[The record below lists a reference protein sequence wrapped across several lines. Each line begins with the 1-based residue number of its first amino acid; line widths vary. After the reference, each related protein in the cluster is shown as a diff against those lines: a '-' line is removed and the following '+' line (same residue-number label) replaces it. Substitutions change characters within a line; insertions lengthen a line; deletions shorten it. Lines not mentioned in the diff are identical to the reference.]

1 VISASSDVAAK
12 LAIPPGDDV
21 FRLRRLRFADG
32 QPMGL
37 QTAYVAMANVPGIT
51 EMSFTNASLY
61 EVFESRYGLHPARA
75 KETHVAVLVTADD
88 AALLRRSAGCP
99 GFAAERITL
108 DRGGRPIE
116 YVTSVMRGDRYRIVL
131 DLVKQGGG
139 QWSVVSGQWSV
150 VSGQWSVVNGQWSV
164 VNDQWSMISGQWSMI
179 SD

>member
-1 VISASSDVAAK
+1 MISASSDVAAK

-150 VSGQWSVVNGQWSV
+150 VSGQWSVV
-164 VNDQWSMISGQWSMI
+164 SGQWSMV
-179 SD
+179 SGQ